1 MVKNESGIVSL
12 VAEEG
17 KFDVRLLEKKI
28 EHGFLTRQDRD
39 DHLKNLKTETE
50 YDFTSA
56 EALDAEEATPA

>member
-1 MVKNESGIVSL
+1 M